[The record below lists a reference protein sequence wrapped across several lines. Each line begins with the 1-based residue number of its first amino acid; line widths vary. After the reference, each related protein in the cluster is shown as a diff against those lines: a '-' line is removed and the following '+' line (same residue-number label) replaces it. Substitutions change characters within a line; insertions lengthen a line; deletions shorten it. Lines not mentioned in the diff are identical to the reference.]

1 MVVDE
6 GNASHCH
13 LQWAKILVRSYR
25 RKVPRILHVVV
36 RSIVFAIQL
45 WWEISLW
52 LMMVGPNGS
61 CKVKV
66 RDEWEV
72 WPCFDGSVG
81 SKEVKSVLEGKRV
94 LQEEHLWLAKGVVG
108 LAFST

>member
-13 LQWAKILVRSYR
+13 LQWAKILVRSYG

-45 WWEISLW
+45 WWEISL
-52 LMMVGPNGS
+52 
-61 CKVKV
+61 C
-66 RDEWEV
+66 
-72 WPCFDGSVG
+72 
-81 SKEVKSVLEGKRV
+81 
-94 LQEEHLWLAKGVVG
+94 
-108 LAFST
+108 

>member
-13 LQWAKILVRSYR
+13 LQWAKILVRSYG

-45 WWEISLW
+45 WWEISLC
-52 LMMVGPNGS
+52 LMMVVLNGS
-61 CKVKV
+61 CRVKVK
-66 RDEWEV
+66 DE
-72 WPCFDGSVG
+72 SN
-81 SKEVKSVLEGKRV
+81 EVKCVLKGKWV
-94 LQEEHLWLAKGVVG
+94 LQEEHLWLAKGVAG